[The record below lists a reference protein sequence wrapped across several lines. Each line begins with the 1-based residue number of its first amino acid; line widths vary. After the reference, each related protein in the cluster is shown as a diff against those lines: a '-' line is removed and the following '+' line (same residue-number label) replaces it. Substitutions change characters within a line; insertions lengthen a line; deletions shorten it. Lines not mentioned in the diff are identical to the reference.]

1 MYQLTNYGVEMYQL
15 TNYGVV
21 MCFLE
26 DKVLFIPPFIEN
38 IDYKKYLAW
47 LAEGNQP
54 LPADQLPE

>member
-1 MYQLTNYGVEMYQL
+1 MYQL